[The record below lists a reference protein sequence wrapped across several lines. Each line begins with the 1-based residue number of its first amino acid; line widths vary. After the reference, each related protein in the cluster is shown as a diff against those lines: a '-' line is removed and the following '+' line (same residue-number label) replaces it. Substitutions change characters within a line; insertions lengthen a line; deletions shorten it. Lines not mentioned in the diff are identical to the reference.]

1 MLMKQLL
8 ILIVLMFPFCFA
20 ETNLTPKMVEKEA
33 SNKNYKVMITP
44 IGLINVVSKP
54 IKKKELKNLKIGD
67 IKSADT
73 SLYTDNIIDTLNGK
87 VSFYGDE
94 FHGRK
99 TASGE
104 IFDQNKLTAAHKTL
118 PFGTKLLVINPKNGK
133 SVVLTVND
141 RGPFVKNRVID
152 ITKSAAKHL
161 SILNS
166 GIAYLE
172 IFRL

>member
-1 MLMKQLL
+1 MPMKQLL

-33 SNKNYKVMITP
+33 SNKNYKVEMVT
-44 IGLINVVSKP
+44 KP
-54 IKKKELKNLKIGD
+54 IKKKESRNLKIGD

-73 SLYTDNIIDTLNGK
+73 SLYTDNITDTLNGK